1 MNDTQTSGPIFSD
14 FASDPDFED
23 LLEMF
28 AETVGERRVLLQQ
41 QFRDGSVDEMR
52 VTAHQLKGAGGG
64 YGFDGLS
71 SVAAELEQACKE
83 NDIDRVGQISIAERV
98 VPAPLHEQFGNVE
111 EAFRC
116 VRSLHEHNLLI
127 DR

>member
-1 MNDTQTSGPIFSD
+1 MNSTQTSGPIFSD
-14 FASDPDFED
+14 FADDPDFED

-41 QFRDGSVDEMR
+41 RFRAGNVDDMR

-83 NDIDRVGQISIAERV
+83 NDIDRVGQ
-98 VPAPLHEQFGNVE
+98 
-111 EAFRC
+111 
-116 VRSLHEHNLLI
+116 SLDTVLEYMGRI
-127 DR
+127 QA